1 MKKLLIAILMT
12 AALLQSVFAD
22 NEQAASRFVE
32 YWNLGEG
39 RDVRNESVFSK
50 DFIDR
55 RGPDGLAMIMNM
67 VYGDNGEISIH
78 SITESS
84 DQRIVFAASAQKG
97 NWMEIALDVSA
108 DFRVAGMSIQLVPQ
122 PPEGTDKGLSEAQI
136 VSKLEQYLGKRAAA
150 GDFSGSVLL
159 ARKGDILFAQAYGL
173 ADREKG
179 LENTLDTP
187 INLGSMN
194 KMFTGLAVAQLV
206 TGDKLAY
213 TDTVGKYL
221 PDYPNAKVR
230 DEVTVHQLLT
240 HTSGLGSYWNDA
252 YLRLKD
258 SLRSVSDFAALCAEE
273 PLGFEP
279 GSKFLYSN
287 CGPVVLGLIIEAVT
301 GQDYYDYIRAHV
313 YAPAGME
320 NSDHFNKVET
330 DSGKATGYF
339 VPQASGATELI
350 SNFDDLGYI
359 GSPAGGG
366 YASANDLLR
375 FATALYDG
383 SLIDGQHREEM
394 TTYKI
399 QQGADEGYAYLYGD
413 ARVNGRRYIGHNGGA
428 PGINAEFS
436 VFPDSGYTLV
446 VLSNTGS
453 NASPVANQVRQWIG
467 FQQWVE
473 QSERERGE

>member
-12 AALLQSVFAD
+12 AALLQPVFAD
-22 NEQAASRFVE
+22 SEQAAGRFVE
-32 YWNLGEG
+32 YWNMGEG

-50 DFIDR
+50 DFIER

-78 SITESS
+78 STTGNS
-84 DQRIVFAASAQKG
+84 DQRIVFVVSAQKG
-97 NWMEIALDVSA
+97 NWMEIALDISA
-108 DFRVAGMSIQLVPQ
+108 DSKVAGMSIQIVPQ
-122 PPEGTDKGLSEAQI
+122 PPEDANEGLDDAQI
-136 VSKLEQYLGKRAAA
+136 VSKLEQYLGERAAA

-159 ARKGDILFAQAYGL
+159 ARKGDILFAQTYGL
-173 ADREKG
+173 ADKEKG
-179 LENTLDTP
+179 LKNTLDTP

-194 KMFTGLAVAQLV
+194 KMFTGLAIARLVAR
-206 TGDKLAY
+206 DKLAY

-221 PDYPNAKVR
+221 PDYPNTQVR

-252 YLRLKD
+252 YLQRKD
-258 SLRSVSDFAALCAEE
+258 SLHSVSDFAALCAQE
-273 PLGFEP
+273 PPGFEP
-279 GSKFLYSN
+279 GSEFLYSN

-301 GQDYYDYIRAHV
+301 GQDYYDYIRTQV
-313 YAPAGME
+313 YAPAGMG

-339 VPQASGATELI
+339 VPHEPGATELI
-350 SNFDDLGYI
+350 SNFNDLGHI

-366 YASANDLLR
+366 YASANDLLK

-383 SLIDGQHREEM
+383 SLIDEQHREEM
-394 TTYKI
+394 TTYKVK
-399 QQGADEGYAYLYGD
+399 QGANEGYAYLFADG
-413 ARVNGRRYIGHNGGA
+413 RINGRRYIGHNGGA

-436 VFPDSGYTLV
+436 VFTDSGYTIV

-453 NASPVANQVRQWIG
+453 NASPVADQIRQWIG
-467 FQQWVE
+467 YRQ
-473 QSERERGE
+473 